1 MFQSG
6 MLTRTWRTITRATRW
21 LADHN
26 LARIGIMYGSIA
38 LVLFVAHAVQDW
50 ARAREKDVEVE
61 RLEELLWQEVDGGR
75 IASELRKLE
84 IGELTGAIEPEQA
97 DDLRNRIESVRTELR
112 QSVRRR
118 AQELIRQ
125 KRQTEFE
132 KEMSRLGVSWPD
144 VVRR

>member
-1 MFQSG
+1 
-6 MLTRTWRTITRATRW
+6 
-21 LADHN
+21 
-26 LARIGIMYGSIA
+26 MYGSIA

-50 ARAREKDVEVE
+50 ARARGKDAEVE
-61 RLEELLWQEVDGGR
+61 RLEELLWQEADGGR
-75 IASELRKLE
+75 IAAELRKLE